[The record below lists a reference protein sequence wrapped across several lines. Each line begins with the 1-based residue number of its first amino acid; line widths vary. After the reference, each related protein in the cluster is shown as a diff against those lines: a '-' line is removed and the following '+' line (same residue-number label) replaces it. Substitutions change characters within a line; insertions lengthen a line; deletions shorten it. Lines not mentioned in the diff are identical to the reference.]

1 MNSDENQKDCINL
14 NLDSSSEKK
23 FMFNDEEKNND
34 INAFE
39 SATFE
44 KLTNREKQIAL

>member
-1 MNSDENQKDCINL
+1 
-14 NLDSSSEKK
+14 
-23 FMFNDEEKNND
+23 MFNDEEKNND

-44 KLTNREKQIAL
+44 KLTNREKQIALQDLNLKIGVS